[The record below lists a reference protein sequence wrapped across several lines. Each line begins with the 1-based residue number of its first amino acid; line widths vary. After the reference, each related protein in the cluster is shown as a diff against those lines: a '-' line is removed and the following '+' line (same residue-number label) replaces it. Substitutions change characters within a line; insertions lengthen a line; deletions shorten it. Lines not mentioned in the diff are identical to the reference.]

1 MIVKNTYG
9 LSVAFSENHPYGVI
23 PKNEFTG
30 SALQRKK
37 QVAKSKYNTEEKPTM
52 DKVKK
57 LRSMSKRTKQK
68 IRKKIMCF
76 AQAYKEK
83 KRLSFVTLT
92 FLNEVTDEKAIDI
105 FRKFLD
111 NAKKRSQDFQY
122 IWIIERQTKNAV
134 FKNNIHFHMITNK
147 HWKIKKWWN
156 YWMDLQIKN
165 GIKPREKDFRPSSAF
180 DVKQLTTN
188 NAKGLSSY
196 VTKYVTKNNDKFKC
210 QVWNCSKKISQLY
223 TDFYTK
229 EDFTDQFI
237 KLNAVSKEF
246 IDRDS
251 KSPVISVK
259 MIELNRQTMPL
270 YKRLDDKNNNVINN
284 ITNEN

>member
-1 MIVKNTYG
+1 MIIKNTYG
-9 LSVAFSENHPYGVI
+9 ISVAFATNHPYGVI
-23 PKNEFTG
+23 PKSEFTG

-37 QVAKSKYNTEEKPTM
+37 QVPKPKSDTDQIPTK

-76 AQAYKEK
+76 AQAYKDK

-111 NAKKRSQDFQY
+111 NVKKRSQDFQY
-122 IWIIERQTKNAV
+122 IWIVERQTKNAV
-134 FKNNIHFHMITNK
+134 FNGNAHFHIITNK
-147 HWKIKKWWN
+147 FWKIDKWWN

-210 QVWNCSKKISQLY
+210 QVWNCSKKVSQLY

-229 EDFTDQFI
+229 EDFTDQFE
-237 KLNAVSKEF
+237 KLNAISKVY
-246 IDRDS
+246 IDKDI
-251 KSPVISVK
+251 KNPVVNVK
-259 MIELNRQTMPL
+259 MINLNRQTMPL
-270 YKRLDDKNNNVINN
+270 YKRLDDKNNNLINN
-284 ITNEN
+284 